1 METGLRR
8 PGWAVA
14 HHLFGLFSPEAMVR
28 KQEGEGGNVWHT
40 HVGCLRPPQ
49 LALLAFCGF
58 KPRHAREGTVHL
70 GYCPRFKAKFLPFR
84 SLGRAPE

>member
-1 METGLRR
+1 METPPRR
-8 PGWAVA
+8 DLDGPTIA
-14 HHLFGLFSPEAMVR
+14 HHLFGLFSPEAIEER
-28 KQEGEGGNVWHT
+28 KEEGGNVWHT

-70 GYCPRFKAKFLPFR
+70 GCSRFKAKFLPFR

>member
-1 METGLRR
+1 METTLR
-8 PGWAVA
+8 PGWANHRPPSVWTFFA
-14 HHLFGLFSPEAMVR
+14 RGHWGGKE
-28 KQEGEGGNVWHT
+28 EGGNVWHT

-70 GYCPRFKAKFLPFR
+70 GCPRFKAKFLPFR